1 MIGAIQVL
9 FRLILATI
17 LGGIVGFERERHEK
31 AAGFRTHI
39 LVCIGS
45 CLIMLTSMHMF
56 DIYKGTAALD
66 PARIAAGVVTGI
78 GFLGA
83 GTIIR
88 FGATVRGLTTAASLW
103 AIAGVG
109 LAVGSGFY
117 WAAIITSAIIF
128 ACLYLLTRLEA
139 KISRKSVYDTLV
151 VESKPDIMNLQNVKN
166 LLSNYNTQMR
176 DFQIR
181 KLDNQNVVYSFDLK
195 LLTPGQYDI
204 IIEDA
209 MKLEGVK
216 SARWERHRR

>member
-56 DIYKGTAALD
+56 DVYKGTAALD

-117 WAAIITSAIIF
+117 WAAVITSAIILI
-128 ACLYLLTRLEA
+128 CLYLLTKVEA
-139 KISRKSVYDTLV
+139 KISRKSAYDTLM

-166 LLSNYNTQMR
+166 LLSNYNTQMH
-176 DFQIR
+176 DFQIS

-204 IIEDA
+204 IIEDV
-209 MKLEGVK
+209 MKLEGIK
-216 SARWERHRR
+216 SARWERHR

>member
-17 LGGIVGFERERHEK
+17 LGGVVGFERERQEK

-39 LVCIGS
+39 LVCVGS

-56 DIYKGTAALD
+56 DVYKGATALD
-66 PARIAAGVVTGI
+66 PARIAAGVVTGV

-88 FGATVRGLTTAASLW
+88 FGASIRGLTTAASLW
-103 AIAGVG
+103 AIAGIG

-117 WAAIITSAIIF
+117 WAAAITSAIILT
-128 ACLYLLTRLEA
+128 CLYLLTKVEA
-139 KISRKSVYDTLV
+139 KMSRKYVYGTLI
-151 VESKPDIMNLQNVKN
+151 VESKPDVTNLQNVKN
-166 LLSNYNTQMR
+166 LLSDYNVQMG

-181 KLDNQNVVYSFDLK
+181 KLDNQNVVYNFDLK
-195 LLTPGQYDI
+195 LLTPGQKDI
-204 IIEDA
+204 IIENA
-209 MKLEGVK
+209 MKIDGIK
-216 SARWERHRR
+216 STRWERHR

>member
-17 LGGIVGFERERHEK
+17 LGGVVGFERERHEK

-56 DIYKGTAALD
+56 DVYKDTATLD

-103 AIAGVG
+103 TIAGVG

-117 WAAIITSAIIF
+117 WAAVITSAIIWI
-128 ACLYLLTRLEA
+128 CLYLLTKVEA
-139 KISRKSVYDTLV
+139 KISRKSAYYTLMI
-151 VESKPDIMNLQNVKN
+151 ESKPDVMNLQNVKN
-166 LLSNYNTQMR
+166 LLSDYNVQMG

-181 KLDNQNVVYSFDLK
+181 KLDNQNVVYNFDLK
-195 LLTPGQYDI
+195 LLTPDQKDI
-204 IIEDA
+204 IIENA
-209 MKLEGVK
+209 MKIDGIK
-216 SARWERHRR
+216 STRWERHR